1 MNGNNNTDNTK
12 RTRRVAFQTL
22 GCKLNQY
29 ETDALA
35 TRFENRGYS
44 VVDNR
49 EHADCYI
56 INTCT
61 VTNKGDRKSRN
72 AINRSLRLAESL
84 PLASSAEEGSCR
96 PQAIARSEPGR
107 LEAAITRTAPS
118 QDETNTLPEKPLV
131 VVTGCFA
138 ESHRRELENDSR
150 VVTVGNDH
158 KQSIVELV
166 DAHFAGE
173 YLRPDELPR
182 DVFNYGIPK
191 QLFHTRSL
199 IKVQDGCDNYCT
211 FCIIPFVRG
220 RARSRAADS
229 IRDELK
235 RSIHSGYREIVL
247 TGVNISRWTEG
258 ELSFSRLVETL
269 LETEGDF
276 RLRLS
281 SLEPDQLDARF
292 FDLFSHPRMSP
303 HLHLCLQSGSDRV
316 LLKMRRQ
323 YTARGY
329 RSIAESLLDR
339 YPDFNLTTDCIV
351 GFPGESDR
359 EFSETVT
366 IARDLGF
373 THIHTFPYSVRSGT
387 RAERMDGHVSNAIKQ
402 ERSAILRDI
411 SRDNKT
417 AYHRRMTGKRGRLLV
432 ERVENG
438 KLHGYTEHYIPVQVP
453 LVGTESDGQN
463 LRNTFQEVTLRRAID
478 DGDNSFVT
486 CDPL

>member
-1 MNGNNNTDNTK
+1 MNGENTTQHTQQA
-12 RTRRVAFQTL
+12 RSVAFQTL

-35 TRFENRGYS
+35 TRFEDRGYT

-49 EHADCYI
+49 QKADCYV

-72 AINRSLRLAESL
+72 AINRSVRIADSSPL
-84 PLASSAEEGSCR
+84 PAGANEKGGQLEH
-96 PQAIARSEPGR
+96 AIARTSPKEGG
-107 LEAAITRTAPS
+107 
-118 QDETNTLPEKPLV
+118 TNATPEKPLV

-138 ESHRRELENDSR
+138 ESHRQELENDSR
-150 VVTVGNDH
+150 VVTVGNEQ

-191 QLFHTRSL
+191 QLFHTRSF

-220 RARSRAADS
+220 RARSRSADA

-235 RSIHSGYREIVL
+235 RSIDTGYREIVL
-247 TGVNISRWTEG
+247 TGVNISRWSDG

-281 SLEPDQLDARF
+281 SLEPDQLDSRF

-303 HLHLCLQSGSDRV
+303 HLHLCLQSGSERV

-329 RSIAESLLDR
+329 VSIAESLLDR

-351 GFPGESDR
+351 GFPGETDE
-359 EFSETVT
+359 EFAETVA
-366 IARDLGF
+366 IAQNLGF

-387 RAERMDGHVSNAIKQ
+387 RAERMEGHVSNATK
-402 ERSAILRDI
+402 EKRSAVLREI
-411 SRDNKT
+411 SGSNKA
-417 AYHRRMTGKRGRLLV
+417 AYHRRMTGKHGRLLV
-432 ERVENG
+432 ERLEDG
-438 KLHGYTEHYIPVQVP
+438 ILHGYTEHYIPVRVP
-453 LVGTESDGQN
+453 LAAGISDRGN
-463 LRNTFQEVTLRRAID
+463 FRNTFQEVTLRRAIE
-478 DGDNSFVT
+478 DGDNSFVA

>member
-1 MNGNNNTDNTK
+1 MPYDPDTAVFPMNGKNYANGTQES
-12 RTRRVAFQTL
+12 RRIAFQTL

-35 TRFENRGYS
+35 SRFEERGYTIAG
-44 VVDNR
+44 NR
-49 EHADCYI
+49 EPADCYI

-72 AINRSLRLAESL
+72 AINRSVRIADSHA
-84 PLASSAEEGSCR
+84 PLEGAIRRTVSSDPAKPGAS
-96 PQAIARSEPGR
+96 Q
-107 LEAAITRTAPS
+107 T
-118 QDETNTLPEKPLV
+118 PLV

-138 ESHRRELENDSR
+138 ESHRQELENDSR
-150 VVTVGNDH
+150 VVTVGNEQ
-158 KQSIVELV
+158 KQSILELV

-173 YLRPDELPR
+173 FLRPDELPR

-220 RARSRAADS
+220 RARSRPADA

-235 RSIHSGYREIVL
+235 RSIDSGYREIVL
-247 TGVNISRWTEG
+247 TGVNISRWTDG

-269 LETEGDF
+269 LETDGDF

-281 SLEPDQLDARF
+281 SLEPDQLDDRF
-292 FDLFSHPRMSP
+292 FDLFSHPRMTP
-303 HLHLCLQSGSDRV
+303 HLHLCLQSGSERI

-323 YTARGY
+323 YTAKGY
-329 RSIAESLLDR
+329 VSIARALLDR

-351 GFPGESDR
+351 GFPGETDD
-359 EFSETVT
+359 EFRETVA
-366 IARDLGF
+366 IAENLGF

-387 RAERMDGHVSNAIKQ
+387 RAERMEGHVNNAVKQ
-402 ERSAILRDI
+402 ERAGILREV
-411 SRDNKT
+411 SGRNKA
-417 AYHRRMTGKRGRLLV
+417 AYHRRMTGKHGRLLV
-432 ERVENG
+432 ERSEDG
-438 KLHGYTEHYIPVQVP
+438 LLHGYTEHYVPVRVP
-453 LVGTESDGQN
+453 SAGGANDSEH
-463 LRNTFQEVTLRRAID
+463 LRNTFQNVTLRRAVD
-478 DGDNSFVT
+478 DGDNSFVI